1 MNLGCCSRNWKNG
14 RAETKYLWDSTTDE
28 FLDLPGHILEFMT
41 TENYNK
47 SAISVVGRSG
57 CGLGINVKRVGAGTN
72 VVKNSG
78 YFPACHVA
86 VMLTIETK
94 PGGTRTKSCSS
105 ARETKKKKKVTSKQ
119 EQRLNFSVNVDFW
132 FCNDDF
138 CKKPEGNKT

>member
-1 MNLGCCSRNWKNG
+1 
-14 RAETKYLWDSTTDE
+14 
-28 FLDLPGHILEFMT
+28 MT

>member
-1 MNLGCCSRNWKNG
+1 
-14 RAETKYLWDSTTDE
+14 
-28 FLDLPGHILEFMT
+28 MT

-132 FCNDDF
+132 FCNVDF
-138 CKKPEGNKT
+138 CKNPEGKKRDFCRFSMTLKGAHFCSCPNSKGDMSKALTFLCLFYIPI